1 MVDNNKTMTGSA
13 LEEEELSK
21 FTESYAS
28 FNRIINS
35 LQRKYIEL
43 KDEFTVQNEKL
54 VEANKKLVDL
64 TRRNLTA
71 TEFLKS
77 ILSSISVGV
86 IAIDQNC
93 RITNFNPAASII
105 LGVSQP
111 EAIGKEYREIVPP
124 GDPVNANVLR
134 TSETGCE
141 VDSVEKKIELKN
153 GTCLNLSVSTA
164 VLRDNEG
171 KSIGAVE
178 VLHDLTKMKKME
190 KEIVRLNTLATLG
203 EMAATIA
210 HEVRNPL
217 SGISGF
223 AALLERDL
231 DDDDPKRELIRKI
244 IAGVDSLNE
253 TVATLLSY
261 TRFDEIKK
269 RNTSYCQFIDG
280 VIEQFKIDN
289 VEKAIDTNIVFKKPE
304 IIGESNLE
312 VMLDPM
318 LFRQILF
325 NMFNNAVEAFKGR
338 GEIVIECRKIP
349 RQKAIVDYSEKV
361 LLSLDETIL
370 ETTITDNGSGIS
382 KEDRENIFAPFFTTK
397 QGGNG
402 LGLAVAVK
410 IIKAHGGEI
419 IVSSPPEGGSVFQIL
434 LPMKD

>member
-312 VMLDPM
+312 VMLDPI

-338 GEIVIECRKIP
+338 GEIVIEYRKIP

>member
-1 MVDNNKTMTGSA
+1 MDDNKKIITGSV

-86 IAIDQNC
+86 ISIDQNC
-93 RITNFNPAASII
+93 RITHFNPAASMI

-111 EAIGKEYREIVPP
+111 DAIGKEYREIVPP
-124 GDPVNANVLR
+124 GDPINANALR

-141 VDSVEKKIELKN
+141 VDSIEKKIELKN
-153 GTCLNLSVSTA
+153 GTCLHLSVSTA

-178 VLHDLTKMKKME
+178 VLHDLTKIKKME

-269 RNTSYCQFIDG
+269 RSTSYRQFLEG

-289 VEKAIDTNIVFKKPE
+289 VEKANDANIILKKPE
-304 IIGESNLE
+304 IIGKSDFE

-325 NMFNNAVEAFKGR
+325 NMFNNAVEAFKGH
-338 GEIVIECRKIP
+338 GEIVIEYRKIP
-349 RQKAIVDYSEKV
+349 RQKAISDYSEKV

-370 ETTITDNGSGIS
+370 ETTVTDNGPGIS
-382 KEDRENIFAPFFTTK
+382 QENRENIFAPFFTTK

-434 LPMKD
+434 LPMKN